1 MSIISG
7 YQKIKKMIKTA
18 SGYQLLSHWTSSNTV
33 EMDDGSTLEQ
43 RISNI
48 DNTSDQDKP
57 VSTAQ
62 QNALDQKADLASPVL
77 TGTPTAP
84 TPPTETNTA
93 QIATT
98 KFVQTAVSNGTDGII
113 TEINNEDAY
122 INCDR
127 SESVVTITHKDASR
141 ADTSSIATPSAGDT
155 FTAVKSVSSDTKGHI
170 TGVETE
176 TVTLPSL
183 DATGL
188 GLVSTNASQGLSDTE
203 KANARANI
211 EAVSTTDAQSFY
223 QPREVQYEGNI
234 DLLYGKNASGAYWV
248 KPAATGTKP
257 YTGYFNLNVSSVDNS
272 LVTQTAILFNGNDAA
287 VNLAVRSRVDNVW
300 SAWNQM
306 VGVDDLVSKTAN
318 GLTPKLPNETTTTKY
333 LRQDGTWAVPP
344 DTNSNTWKANTKD
357 QEGYVTKGSGQANK
371 VWKTDEN
378 GNPGWRDDANTTYGE
393 ATQSANGLLSSADK
407 KTIDNMATN
416 YLGKPTNI
424 AGIVNATSQSA
435 NIYQGQSF
443 SNYKLLQLLAWIVP
457 QGGSTPICVGNM
469 VIPYDYYKDL
479 LCIYLPIC
487 NLNHTFG
494 YIDINPSGGSGG
506 TGKISSMTGVLSWGI
521 SIYGIK

>member
-7 YQKIKKMIKTA
+7 YQQIKKMIKTA

-77 TGTPTAP
+77 TGTPIAP

-113 TEINNEDAY
+113 TEIYNEDAY

-211 EAVSTTDAQSFY
+211 GAGTSSFSGSYTDLEDKPTIPTKTSQLTNDSEFKTTD
-223 QPREVQYEGNI
+223 
-234 DLLYGKNASGAYWV
+234 
-248 KPAATGTKP
+248 T
-257 YTGYFNLNVSSVDNS
+257 
-272 LVTQTAILFNGNDAA
+272 
-287 VNLAVRSRVDNVW
+287 
-300 SAWNQM
+300 
-306 VGVDDLVSKTAN
+306 
-318 GLTPKLPNETTTTKY
+318 
-333 LRQDGTWAVPP
+333 
-344 DTNSNTWKANTKD
+344 NTWKANTKD

-378 GNPGWRDDANTTYGE
+378 GNPGWRDDANTTYGV